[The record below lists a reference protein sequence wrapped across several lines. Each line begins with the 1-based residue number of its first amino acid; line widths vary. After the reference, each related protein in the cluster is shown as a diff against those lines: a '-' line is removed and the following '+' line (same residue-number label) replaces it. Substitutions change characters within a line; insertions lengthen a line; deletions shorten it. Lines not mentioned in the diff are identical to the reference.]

1 MNLRN
6 AAGAMSRFA
15 HLSGLVRPA
24 AKAADDDKPEDKKDD
39 EKDKDAKAAE
49 DDEDKTA
56 KAAEDDEG
64 DDKKPDDNDDDRKD
78 DVEDDDEKPK
88 DKDGKKAFAAGF
100 KSAQARGAAIFGNAA
115 AAGNPALAAELAFG
129 TDIPAAQAVALLK
142 VGASNPSRTGLASRM
157 AGTKPIN
164 IGADE
169 ASDPPA
175 SKNAEATQLASR
187 TLAAAR
193 AAGGKF

>member
-1 MNLRN
+1 MTIR
-6 AAGAMSRFA
+6 AAVGGLSRFA
-15 HLSGLVRPA
+15 HLAGLSRP
-24 AKAADDDKPEDKKDD
+24 KAAEGDKPEDEKDD
-39 EKDKDAKAAE
+39 DKEKDAKAAE
-49 DDEDKTA
+49 DDEDDKDA

-64 DDKKPDDNDDDRKD
+64 DDKKPADD
-78 DVEDDDEKPK
+78 EEDEKPK

-100 KSAQARGAAIFGNAA
+100 AAAQARAAAIFGHAA
-115 AAGNPALAAELAFG
+115 AAGNPALAAELAFN
-129 TDIPAAQAVALLK
+129 TDMPAAQAQSLLS
-142 VGASNPSRTGLASRM
+142 VGGAAPARTGLASRM
-157 AGTKPIN
+157 AGTKPIK

-175 SKNAEATQLASR
+175 SKNAEAAQLATR